1 MEKQKETVIYFAPM
15 RVPGLALEVSL
26 VNGKMVSRVTDTE
39 MGEEYRLHAI
49 PGGSNAFSDL
59 VREEVEEVLTKLREG
74 EKKSEPTREGE
85 VFALAKERF
94 GTEPEYPWADSDAA
108 VLRRGDTKKWYAVFL
123 NVAGEK
129 LGLTGRGVLRVV
141 NLHADPGKVPELLL
155 KPGHF
160 PAFHMNKKSWVTLL
174 LDGSVPM
181 EDLAEELS
189 ESYRLGG
196 KEKKKTL
203 AK

>member
-1 MEKQKETVIYFAPM
+1 
-15 RVPGLALEVSL
+15 
-26 VNGKMVSRVTDTE
+26 
-39 MGEEYRLHAI
+39 MG
-49 PGGSNAFSDL
+49 
-59 VREEVEEVLTKLREG
+59 
-74 EKKSEPTREGE
+74 
-85 VFALAKERF
+85 RF
-94 GTEPEYPWADSDAA
+94 A

-181 EDLAEELS
+181 KDLAEELS

>member
-1 MEKQKETVIYFAPM
+1 MEKQNEKVVYSAPLHA
-15 RVPGLALEVSL
+15 PGLALEVVL
-26 VNGKMVSRVTDTE
+26 RDGTLIPRVTDME

-49 PGGSNAFSDL
+49 PGGSNSFSDL
-59 VREEVEEVLTKLREG
+59 VREEVEEVLAKLRAG
-74 EKKSEPTREGE
+74 EEKSETNLEGE
-85 VFALAKERF
+85 VFALAKGSF
-94 GTEPEYPWADSDAA
+94 GTDPEYPWADSDAA

-129 LGLTGRGVLRVV
+129 LGLAGRGVLRVM
-141 NLHADPGKVPELLL
+141 NLHADPERVPELLL
-155 KPGHF
+155 TPGHF

-181 EDLAEELS
+181 EAIKKELS